1 MKKIKTLFTPF
12 AKPDRSSIL
21 VMVGIQLILFITW
34 WFIAAPDI
42 IPNPIEILNAFGQ
55 LTSERDLLGELFTS
69 AWLCVKAMFIAT
81 AIGLVLSYSV
91 VIPFFRPFVIYIV
104 SQARFLTLV
113 GFGFIILLY
122 THTAEEYK
130 TALLIFGI
138 LPYFVTGMA
147 SEVDSMEWQK
157 YSYARTLRM
166 SNWQALYHVVIRGM
180 LHRALEILRQNFA
193 IAWMMITMVE
203 SANREN
209 GGIGALLVDQ
219 NRFAGNFNGVFA
231 IQFAILLMGILI
243 HVLIGIIS
251 RKLFPY
257 AYMKLNKK

>member
-1 MKKIKTLFTPF
+1 MQFFLLYILLQMNTNPAKDKTILCLGDSYTIGQSVKPEERFPEQTVKLLQQNKIEFDKPEIVAKTGWT
-12 AKPDRSSIL
+12 SID
-21 VMVGIQLILFITW
+21 LI
-34 WFIAAPDI
+34 
-42 IPNPIEILNAFGQ
+42 NAIHQ
-55 LTSERDLLGELFTS
+55 NLLSNDFE
-69 AWLCVKAMFIAT
+69 
-81 AIGLVLSYSV
+81 
-91 VIPFFRPFVIYIV
+91 
-104 SQARFLTLV
+104 
-113 GFGFIILLY
+113 LLY
-122 THTAEEYK
+122 TNTAEEYK
-130 TALLIFGI
+130 TSLLIFGI

-243 HVLIGIIS
+243 HVLIGVIS

>member
-1 MKKIKTLFTPF
+1 MQFLLLYILLQMNTNPAKDKTILCLGDSYTIGQSVKPEERFPEQTVKLLQQNKIEFDKPEIVAKTGWT
-12 AKPDRSSIL
+12 SID
-21 VMVGIQLILFITW
+21 LI
-34 WFIAAPDI
+34 
-42 IPNPIEILNAFGQ
+42 NAIHQ
-55 LTSERDLLGELFTS
+55 NLLSNDFE
-69 AWLCVKAMFIAT
+69 
-81 AIGLVLSYSV
+81 
-91 VIPFFRPFVIYIV
+91 
-104 SQARFLTLV
+104 
-113 GFGFIILLY
+113 LLY
-122 THTAEEYK
+122 TNTAEEYK
-130 TALLIFGI
+130 TSLLIFGI

-243 HVLIGIIS
+243 HVLIGVIS

>member
-1 MKKIKTLFTPF
+1 MNTNPAKDKTILCLGDSYTIGQSVKPEERFPEQTVKLLQQNKIEFDKPEIVAKTGWT
-12 AKPDRSSIL
+12 SID
-21 VMVGIQLILFITW
+21 LI
-34 WFIAAPDI
+34 
-42 IPNPIEILNAFGQ
+42 NAIHQ
-55 LTSERDLLGELFTS
+55 NLLSNDFE
-69 AWLCVKAMFIAT
+69 
-81 AIGLVLSYSV
+81 
-91 VIPFFRPFVIYIV
+91 
-104 SQARFLTLV
+104 
-113 GFGFIILLY
+113 LLY
-122 THTAEEYK
+122 TNTAEEYK
-130 TALLIFGI
+130 TSLLIFGI

-243 HVLIGIIS
+243 HVLIGVIS

>member
-1 MKKIKTLFTPF
+1 MQFFLLYILLQMNTNPAKDKTILCLGDSYTIGQSVKTEERFPEQTVKFLQQKKVEFDKPEIVAKTGWT
-12 AKPDRSSIL
+12 SID
-21 VMVGIQLILFITW
+21 LI
-34 WFIAAPDI
+34 
-42 IPNPIEILNAFGQ
+42 NAIHQ
-55 LTSERDLLGELFTS
+55 NLLSNDFE
-69 AWLCVKAMFIAT
+69 
-81 AIGLVLSYSV
+81 
-91 VIPFFRPFVIYIV
+91 
-104 SQARFLTLV
+104 
-113 GFGFIILLY
+113 LLY
-122 THTAEEYK
+122 TNTAEEYK
-130 TALLIFGI
+130 TSLLIFGI

-243 HVLIGIIS
+243 HVLIGVIS